1 MLEELAIEKEE
12 ELINTVGSLD
22 NIQDEI
28 SLKDNDVIVV
38 LKWRDVRDVKILS
51 SKRISI
57 MVSNMDSSY
66 RNRLPKI
73 NPLAVTAYNNKSLG
87 STETIKWY
95 HMQQQYGKGS
105 NGLAN
110 WQYIYL

>member
-1 MLEELAIEKEE
+1 M
-12 ELINTVGSLD
+12 
-22 NIQDEI
+22 
-28 SLKDNDVIVV
+28 V

-73 NPLAVTAYNNKSLG
+73 NPLAVTAYNNKKFGIDRNDQMESYATTIWK
-87 STETIKWY
+87 SIKWSS
-95 HMQQQYGKGS
+95 K
-105 NGLAN
+105 LAIHLLIGISIIN
-110 WQYIYL
+110 AYVIY